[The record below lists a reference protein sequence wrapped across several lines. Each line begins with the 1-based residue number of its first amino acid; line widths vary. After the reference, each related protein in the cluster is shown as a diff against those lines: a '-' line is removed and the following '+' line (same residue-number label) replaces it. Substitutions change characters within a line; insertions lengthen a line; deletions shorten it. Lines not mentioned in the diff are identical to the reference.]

1 MQIVRS
7 LGGYTLGRSDLVR
20 RAMSKKKAAVM
31 EKERQNFVYGNE
43 EEGVPGCINRGISEE
58 VANKIYDEMID
69 FAKYAFNKSHAAAYA
84 LVAYQTAYLKYYYP
98 VEFMAALMTSVIDN
112 PSKVA
117 EYILSSRKM
126 GIAILPPDINKGE
139 SQFSVDNGSI
149 RYGLSAIKSIGRPV
163 IKEIVEERSQR
174 GDFKNLQ
181 DFIERM
187 SGKDVNKKVIE
198 NFIKA
203 GAFDGLPGNRR
214 QKMMVYAQILDSVN
228 QEKKNVMAG
237 QMSLFDMV
245 SDEEKEAFEIRM
257 PDVEEY
263 PKEAKLAF
271 EKEVLGV
278 YISGHPLEEYTER
291 WKKNITAVTGDFQ
304 PDEETGA
311 PKVRDG
317 SRAVVGGMITAKTIK
332 YTKTNKIM
340 AFLTLEDL
348 VGTVEIVVF
357 PRDYEKN
364 VRFMDVDAKVFIQ
377 GRVSAEDDKAS
388 KLICENIYPFD
399 SVPRELWFQFE
410 NKEAFLA
417 QEEQLYQ
424 DIRDSDGKDAVVI
437 YIRSPKAVKKLGPSK
452 NVRINQELLDN
463 LYEKYGKDNVKVVEK
478 SIENIQKML

>member
-1 MQIVRS
+1 
-7 LGGYTLGRSDLVR
+7 
-20 RAMSKKKAAVM
+20 
-31 EKERQNFVYGNE
+31 
-43 EEGVPGCINRGISEE
+43 
-58 VANKIYDEMID
+58 
-69 FAKYAFNKSHAAAYA
+69 
-84 LVAYQTAYLKYYYP
+84 
-98 VEFMAALMTSVIDN
+98 
-112 PSKVA
+112 
-117 EYILSSRKM
+117 
-126 GIAILPPDINKGE
+126 
-139 SQFSVDNGSI
+139 
-149 RYGLSAIKSIGRPV
+149 
-163 IKEIVEERSQR
+163 
-174 GDFKNLQ
+174 
-181 DFIERM
+181 
-187 SGKDVNKKVIE
+187 
-198 NFIKA
+198 
-203 GAFDGLPGNRR
+203 
-214 QKMMVYAQILDSVN
+214 MMVYAQILDSVN

-237 QMSLFDMV
+237 QMSLFDLV

-317 SRAVVGGMITAKTIK
+317 SKAVVGGMITAKTIK